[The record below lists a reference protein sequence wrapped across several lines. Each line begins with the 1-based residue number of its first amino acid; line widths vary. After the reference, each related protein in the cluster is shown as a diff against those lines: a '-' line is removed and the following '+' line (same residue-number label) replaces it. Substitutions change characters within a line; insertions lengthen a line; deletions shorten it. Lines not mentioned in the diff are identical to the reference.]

1 MQRAKV
7 EQVQSSTYDL
17 AIIGAGINGAAVARE
32 AALRGLNVIVL
43 DKGDFGAETSSWSS
57 RLIHGG
63 LRYLQHGEIP
73 LVRESLRDRE
83 ALFQIAGHLVM
94 PIPFVVPIFKHNHL
108 PGWMFRIG
116 MVLYD
121 ALSLRK
127 SVPLHRAL
135 GKKATRVEFPGLNSN
150 GLRGALKYYD
160 GQVAYA
166 ERLVL
171 ETLMS
176 AAEAGADVMNYAA
189 VLGVIVENGRA
200 VGIRVHD
207 EAKDANV
214 IVRAQVVINAAGP
227 WADFVT
233 VDLGI
238 ERMIGGSK
246 GTHMVVDPFPGA
258 PDAAI
263 YYEARSDN
271 RIVLVIPW
279 NGRYLI
285 GTTDDRF
292 SGDLDKVAGTPEEL
306 DYLLL
311 ETNSLIP
318 GAHLT
323 RESVLYT
330 YSGVRPLPYRV
341 SGSTGTISRSH
352 QILEHSE
359 VGGLISIVGG
369 KLTPHLSL
377 GTEVV
382 DKAATLLERKLPSSH
397 SRTRRLPGA
406 PLGDWR
412 QEADSLASAL
422 PWPASLTARLL
433 KVYGTRVLD
442 LVSLTSQDPALHR
455 VIGEGSSAMLAAEIH
470 LAVQDE
476 CAVHLT
482 DILHRRAMVGLEP
495 DLAIGMDAEVAEMTA
510 PLLGWDAE
518 RIAQEV
524 ADHRS
529 YVTRLQ
535 GGTAAMAD
543 SDSVYERSLTT

>member
-1 MQRAKV
+1 MKRADAEQIQRKM
-7 EQVQSSTYDL
+7 YDL

-32 AALRGLNVIVL
+32 AALRGLSVIVL
-43 DKGDFGAETSSWSS
+43 DKGDFGAGTSAWSS
-57 RLIHGG
+57 KLIHGG
-63 LRYLQHGEIP
+63 LRYLQHGEIS

-108 PGWMFRIG
+108 PGWMLRIG

-121 ALSLRK
+121 VFSSGK
-127 SVPLHRAL
+127 SVPRHRVL
-135 GKKATRVEFPGLNSN
+135 GKKAVRLEFPGLNN
-150 GLRGALKYYD
+150 DGLRGALKYYD

-171 ETLMS
+171 ETVMS

-189 VLGVIVENGRA
+189 VTGVIVENEQA
-200 VGIRVHD
+200 VGVLVHD
-207 EAKDANV
+207 NARDADV
-214 IVRAQVVINAAGP
+214 TIRAAVVVNAAGP
-227 WADFVT
+227 WADLVT
-233 VDLGI
+233 FDLGI
-238 ERMIGGSK
+238 KRMIGGSK
-246 GTHMVVDPFPGA
+246 GTHLVVDPFPGA

-285 GTTDDRF
+285 GTTDDFF
-292 SGDLDKVAGTPEEL
+292 SGDLDTVAGTPEEL
-306 DYLLL
+306 DYLLM

-330 YSGVRPLPYRV
+330 FSGVRPLQYRAT
-341 SGSTGTISRSH
+341 GSAGTISRSH
-352 QILEHSE
+352 LILEHSE

-377 GTEVV
+377 GTDAV
-382 DKAATLLERKLPSSH
+382 DKAATLLKRKLPASNA
-397 SRTRRLPGA
+397 RRRRLPGA
-406 PLGDWR
+406 PSADWR
-412 QEADSLASAL
+412 SECDTLASTL
-422 PWPASLTARLL
+422 PWPAPLTARLL
-433 KVYGTRVLD
+433 KVYGTRVRE
-442 LVSLTSQDPALHR
+442 LVTLIRQDPSLDR
-455 VIGEGSSAMLAAEIH
+455 VIGEGSSAMLTAEI
-470 LAVQDE
+470 LFAVQEE

-495 DLAIGMDAEVAEMTA
+495 GLAVGMDAEVAETA
-510 PLLGWDAE
+510 ARLLNWDAE
-518 RIAQEV
+518 RVAREV
-524 ADHRS
+524 ADHRF

-535 GGTAAMAD
+535 GGLEAETRPDLVHAH
-543 SDSVYERSLTT
+543 L